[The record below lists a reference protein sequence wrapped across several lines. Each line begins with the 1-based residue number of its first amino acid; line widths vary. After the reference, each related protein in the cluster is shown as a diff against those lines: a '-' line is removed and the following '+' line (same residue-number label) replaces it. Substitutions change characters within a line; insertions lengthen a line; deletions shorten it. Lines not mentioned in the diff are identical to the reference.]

1 MGTIAARRYSSCMH
15 GPAASVISSI
25 GTPASR
31 PERLIAQLVP
41 AADVCRRQLRQLPAR
56 SGRAVAGRGRAVL
69 PCSSATSAVARRAGK
84 KKLFGK
90 REVLPGVGLYLDGG
104 FGVGK
109 THLLASSLLRD
120 LAAGPSAPTA
130 FATFGELTQLA
141 GVFGFVECIDLLA
154 DYVVVCIDEFELDDP
169 GNTTLIS
176 RLLSQLVER
185 GVSVAATSNT
195 LPEQLGEGR
204 FAAQDFLREINTLA
218 AIFTTVRIDGPG
230 LPASRS
236 AAGAGTADRCRTST
250 SACRRVAGA
259 TLDDFD
265 ALCAHLA
272 TMHPSRYLTLI
283 EGVSAVFIT
292 GVHPIDDQNVALRLV
307 SLTDRL
313 YDAGIPVVASGA
325 KLDTIFSD
333 EMLAGGFRKK
343 YLRAT
348 SRLLALTTA
357 GQTRAHHHVVVLDA
371 GAEPKRLG
379 AVDGRSR
386 AWCRSVARVGC
397 ADSPRAT
404 RTSRRVRRRRSS
416 ASVIRRRRD
425 TSAVA
430 VGQHVELRHL
440 HGGRAWRPPAA
451 RRRRQVH
458 RESAW
463 RSRSFGRRRGRRAA
477 RGRDRPDSRRSA
489 FRDRFSSMN
498 AAMFSWRRRRRAR
511 QRKGRGGDVGEFG

>member
-1 MGTIAARRYSSCMH
+1 MH
-15 GPAASVISSI
+15 GSTDVGRLVDRNPSV
-25 GTPASR
+25 T

-41 AADVCRRQLRQLPAR
+41 PPTFADVSFDTYLPDPAEPTQAA
-56 SGRAVAGRGRAVL
+56 AVKSCLAFCDAAVE
-69 PCSSATSAVARRAGK
+69 RRAGK
-84 KKLFGK
+84 KKLFGR
-90 REVLPGVGLYLDGG
+90 RETLPGVGLYLDGG

-109 THLLASSLLRD
+109 THLLASSYFRL
-120 LAAGPSAPTA
+120 PAPKA

-141 GVFGFVECIDLLA
+141 GVFGFAECIELLA

-176 RLLSQLVER
+176 RLLSALVER

-218 AIFTTVRIDGPG
+218 RIFTTVRIDGPDYRHRD
-230 LPASRS
+230 LPAAPEPLTDDEI
-236 AAGAGTADRCRTST
+236 AARAAQ
-250 SACRRVAGA
+250 VPGA

-272 TMHPSRYLTLI
+272 TMHPSRYLSLI
-283 EGVSAVFIT
+283 EGVAAVFIT

-348 SRLLALTTA
+348 SRLLALTA
-357 GQTRAHHHVVVLDA
+357 AAQY
-371 GAEPKRLG
+371 
-379 AVDGRSR
+379 
-386 AWCRSVARVGC
+386 
-397 ADSPRAT
+397 
-404 RTSRRVRRRRSS
+404 
-416 ASVIRRRRD
+416 
-425 TSAVA
+425 
-430 VGQHVELRHL
+430 
-440 HGGRAWRPPAA
+440 PA
-451 RRRRQVH
+451 
-458 RESAW
+458 
-463 RSRSFGRRRGRRAA
+463 
-477 RGRDRPDSRRSA
+477 
-489 FRDRFSSMN
+489 
-498 AAMFSWRRRRRAR
+498 
-511 QRKGRGGDVGEFG
+511 